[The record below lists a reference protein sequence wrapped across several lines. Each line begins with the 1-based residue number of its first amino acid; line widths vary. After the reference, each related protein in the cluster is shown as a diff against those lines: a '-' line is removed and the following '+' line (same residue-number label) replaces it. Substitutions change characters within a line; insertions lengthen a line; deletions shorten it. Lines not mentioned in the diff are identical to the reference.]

1 MQLTRGFATIANL
14 FDFVIA
20 MHPIALR
27 SLLLPV
33 AVVFLSACS
42 PSTPPDE
49 ATTTR
54 VKAFKTMLNTFEPLG
69 LMVRDKQPFDPAEAK
84 ALATRL
90 QQEARLPFEHFGTP
104 PNGPSKSKPE
114 IWQRPADF
122 DNERDLFYRR
132 VDVLAQAAARPD
144 ASPATL
150 KPDFGRV
157 AESCKSC
164 HDRFR
169 LETAR

>member
-1 MQLTRGFATIANL
+1 MA
-14 FDFVIA
+14 
-20 MHPIALR
+20 
-27 SLLLPV
+27 
-33 AVVFLSACS
+33 
-42 PSTPPDE
+42 
-49 ATTTR
+49 
-54 VKAFKTMLNTFEPLG
+54 
-69 LMVRDKQPFDPAEAK
+69 
-84 ALATRL
+84 
-90 QQEARLPFEHFGTP
+90 
-104 PNGPSKSKPE
+104 E

>member
-1 MQLTRGFATIANL
+1 MRLTRGFATIANL
-14 FDFVIA
+14 FDFVIS
-20 MHPIALR
+20 MRSIAFR
-27 SLLLPV
+27 PLLLSV
-33 AVVFLSACS
+33 AVLLLSACS
-42 PSTPPDE
+42 PSAPPDE

-104 PNGPSKSKPE
+104 PKGPSKSKPE
-114 IWQRPADF
+114 IWQNPAAF

-132 VDVLAQAAARPD
+132 IDALAQAASLPE